1 MNGRAYDYV
10 IVGAGP
16 AGLTL
21 AWLLSRHGRTCAIV
35 EREKQIGGC
44 HSVRRGP
51 NGEFSEHG
59 PRVYSSTYTTVAY
72 IIKSMGSDFDT
83 LFTPY
88 KFAVSNIGGKTISNM
103 AWWEVLRIASAYVQ
117 CLFAP
122 ARYQAQSMR
131 DFTRDFTPGTVDYID
146 RVCRLT
152 DGAGLDNYSV
162 YKFLQI
168 VNQNGLYQFYQPRE
182 PNDKG
187 IFALFERELSRQGV
201 DIFLGESAEEI
212 LTAGIISTVNGDVST
227 GKNNVSTGK
236 NNVSTVS
243 ADVSTVST
251 VNADV
256 SKHPKIIGLKT
267 SSRTLKSPCVILAVP
282 PPAIGKIVGADVNS
296 RDLFIPESG
305 NKLADWISANT
316 YNDYITITYQWNSDI
331 RLTSVWGFPETEWGV
346 ASVVLSDYFG
356 ASTSKGEKSGDAKS
370 GDAKSGD
377 AKSGDA
383 SKSENSSRPTII
395 SAGITRVD
403 TPTRGGKTA
412 RTCDDSELIA
422 ETFRQL
428 RIIYPNLPKYDSA
441 IIGSRIGGDSAYIQG
456 ATDPSHL
463 PAKSE
468 VVSGL
473 YNLGTQNGK
482 SQYSF
487 TSMETAVVNATALA
501 HELEPETRVHPI
513 VYAWTVNYLIAVI
526 VIVIVCII
534 AVWVWVRPGAERIQ
548 VHTLHT

>member
-1 MNGRAYDYV
+1 MFWRKNYDVYINVLTKINTREYYTRHPHATMSYDYV

-21 AWLLSRHGRTCAIV
+21 AWLLSRHGNRCAII

-51 NGEFSEHG
+51 NGEFAEHG
-59 PRVYSSTYTTVAY
+59 PRVYSSTYTTLARLVRD
-72 IIKSMGSDFDT
+72 MGSDFDK

-88 KFAVSNIGGKTISNM
+88 KFAVSTIGNKTVSNM
-103 AWWEVLRIASAYVQ
+103 AWWEVLRIASAYIQ
-117 CLFAP
+117 CIFMP
-122 ARYQAQSMR
+122 AGYKAQSMR
-131 DFTRDFTPGTVDYID
+131 DFTRDFTPGTIDYID

-152 DGAGLDNYSV
+152 DGAGLDNYSA

-168 VNQNGLYQFYQPRE
+168 INQNGLYQFYQPRE

-187 IFALFERELSRQGV
+187 IFALFERELSRHGV

-212 LTAGIISTVNGDVST
+212 LTDVGISADVGITTANTDVGINTASTVNT
-227 GKNNVSTGK
+227 
-236 NNVSTVS
+236 
-243 ADVSTVST
+243 
-251 VNADV
+251 
-256 SKHPKIIGLKT
+256 HPKVVGLKT
-267 SSRTLKSPCVILAVP
+267 SSRTLKSPCVILAIP
-282 PPAIGKIVGADVNS
+282 PPAIGKIVGAGKDH
-296 RDLFIPESG
+296 RDLFAPESG
-305 NKLADWISANT
+305 NKLAEWISANT

-331 RLTSVWGFPETEWGV
+331 QITSVWGFPETEWGV
-346 ASVVLSDYFG
+346 ASVVLSDYFSDAG
-356 ASTSKGEKSGDAKS
+356 QKSGDK
-370 GDAKSGD
+370 
-377 AKSGDA
+377 
-383 SKSENSSRPTII
+383 TII

-403 TPTRGGKTA
+403 TTCNGKTA
-412 RTCDDSELIA
+412 RECSDDELIA

-428 RIIYPNLPKYDSA
+428 RVVYPNLPKYDSA

-456 ATDPSHL
+456 ATDPSYL
-463 PAKSE
+463 PAQSR
-468 VVSGL
+468 VVNGL

-513 VYAWTVNYLIAVI
+513 VHAWTVNYLIAVI